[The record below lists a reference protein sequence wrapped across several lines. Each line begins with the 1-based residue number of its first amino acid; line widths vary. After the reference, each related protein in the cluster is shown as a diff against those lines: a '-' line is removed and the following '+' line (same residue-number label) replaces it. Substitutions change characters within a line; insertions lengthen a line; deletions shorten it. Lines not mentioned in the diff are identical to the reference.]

1 MEEDN
6 KRIIDWRDSKNK
18 SSPKPSSSPWVGTPG
33 RSISIDD
40 YIKSK
45 KNKRTY
51 ESSLDSY
58 RGGSSYF
65 SGRGYYGESSYY
77 HTRPTF
83 SSIYGDYFGSRTKT
97 LSADETSKFEGVLKE
112 AIKLT
117 KEFISILDLPFRVA
131 LFFDNGKEEFC
142 PYENTKQLF
151 IPTSIFDDAK
161 ERSNEELINTTVG
174 LGIHEAAHMLY
185 TEIRVYEEVYTKFW
199 GKEKVDSKDK
209 AIQAL
214 KILLFNLIEDERV
227 DECLLSSRP
236 GYREFIDAA
245 KSYKLESASKGQDI
259 KRIVKIIFN
268 DYGPSISSRQ
278 KGVIELLI
286 QLIYLVRYPTLLND
300 DYVKEHKEFFL
311 DIRSDLDNNPKRTL
325 DSVILSE
332 KLVKKLI
339 EYIYKKDSDFN
350 IAGIEGWLARLNK
363 DSIFFNLFTSEVLYG
378 KDKII
383 KENLGDGLNHSI
395 RSIGKPLKSKKVMSD
410 DFQINLLQLLGSIE
424 KGDEDRILFWKNCK
438 GDKKDY
444 IKIAKDV
451 SKYCPQIRNK
461 IKQVEKNEPIRYFGC
476 RQGTLDTTK
485 LVEALQGVPQVYF
498 RTGEIK
504 TNKVSVA
511 ILVDESGSMS
521 WGIDGGCGH
530 SRISIS
536 RDAAILLNESLSS
549 IPGIDLYIYGH
560 SADEGSTSREVD
572 IRIYKEPGFPFD
584 YSLTNLKARYEN
596 RDGDAIFN
604 VAKRIRK
611 FTEEPILFFVIS
623 DGDPLANSYYGTP
636 AVKDTANKIRLA
648 EKLGFE
654 IIQVQIGDGNI
665 SNIKMMFNK
674 YIILKNDLSQ
684 LPEKLG
690 SILKKSILERKK
702 TTISF

>member
-18 SSPKPSSSPWVGTPG
+18 SSPKPSPWVGTPG

-40 YIKSK
+40 YIRSK

-51 ESSLDSY
+51 ESSLDYY

-65 SGRGYYGESSYY
+65 SGRGYYGGSSYY
-77 HTRPTF
+77 STRPTF
-83 SSIYGDYFGSRTKT
+83 SSIYGDYYGSRTKT
-97 LSADETSKFEGVLKE
+97 LSDDETSKFEAVLKE

-117 KEFISILDLPFRVA
+117 KEFISILDLPFRIS

-142 PYENTKQLF
+142 PYENTRQLF

-161 ERSNEELINTTVG
+161 GRSNEELINTTVG

-185 TEIRVYEEVYTKFW
+185 TEIGVYEDVYTKFW
-199 GKEKVDSKDK
+199 GKEKVDTKDK
-209 AIQAL
+209 AIQTL

-236 GYREFIDAA
+236 GYREFIEAA
-245 KSYKLESASKGQDI
+245 KSYKLESAREGQDI
-259 KRIVKIIFN
+259 KRILKIIFN
-268 DYGPSISSRQ
+268 DYWVSMSDRQ

-300 DYVKEHKEFFL
+300 DYVKKHEEFFL
-311 DIRSDLDNNPKRTL
+311 DIQSDLDNNPKRTL

-339 EYIYKKDSDFN
+339 EYIYKKDSDFC
-350 IAGIEGWLARLNK
+350 ITGTEGWLARLDK
-363 DSIFFNLFTSEVLYG
+363 DSKFFNYFTSEVLYG
-378 KDKII
+378 KDKVI
-383 KENLGDGLNHSI
+383 KESLGDGLNHSI
-395 RSIGKPLKSKKVMSD
+395 YSVGKSHKSKKIMSD
-410 DFQINLLQLLGSIE
+410 DFQVNLLQLLGSIE
-424 KGDEDRILFWKNCK
+424 KGEEDKVLFWKNCK
-438 GDKKDY
+438 GNKKDY

-521 WGIDGGCGH
+521 WGTDGGH

-536 RDAAILLNESLSS
+536 RNAAILLNESLSS

-560 SADEGSTSREVD
+560 SADEGSSKEVD

-584 YSLTNLKARYEN
+584 YSLTNLKARNEN
-596 RDGDAIFN
+596 RDGDAILN

-611 FTEEPILFFVIS
+611 FTEEPILFFVLS
-623 DGDPLANSYYGTP
+623 DGDPLANGYYGTA
-636 AVKDTANKIRLA
+636 AVKDTAGKIRQA

-654 IIQVQIGDGNI
+654 IIQVQIGDGHI
-665 SNIKMMFNK
+665 SSIKTMFNK
-674 YIILKNDLSQ
+674 YVILKDDLSQ

-690 SILKKSILERKK
+690 SILKKSILDKKK

>member
-18 SSPKPSSSPWVGTPG
+18 SSPKPSPWVGTPG

-40 YIKSK
+40 YIRSK

-51 ESSLDSY
+51 ESSLDYY

-77 HTRPTF
+77 SPRPTF
-83 SSIYGDYFGSRTKT
+83 SSIYGDYYGSRTKT
-97 LSADETSKFEGVLKE
+97 LSDDETSKFEEVLKE

-117 KEFISILDLPFRVA
+117 KEFISILDLPFRIA
-131 LFFDNGKEEFC
+131 LFFDSGKEEFC
-142 PYENTKQLF
+142 PYENIRQLF

-161 ERSNEELINTTVG
+161 GRSNEELINTTVG
-174 LGIHEAAHMLY
+174 LGIHEAAHMLH
-185 TEIRVYEEVYTKFW
+185 TEIGVYEEVYTKFW
-199 GKEKVDSKDK
+199 GKEKAFMKDKDK

-236 GYREFIDAA
+236 GYREFIEAA
-245 KSYKLESASKGQDI
+245 KSYKLESARKGQNI
-259 KRIVKIIFN
+259 KRIIKIIFN
-268 DYGPSISSRQ
+268 DSLVSDRQ

-311 DIRSDLDNNPKRTL
+311 DIQSDLDNNLKRTL

-339 EYIYKKDSDFN
+339 EYVYKKDSDFS
-350 IAGIEGWLARLNK
+350 IEGIEMSLARLNK

-383 KENLGDGLNHSI
+383 KLNLGDGLDHSI
-395 RSIGKPLKSKKVMSD
+395 RSIGKLHKSKKVMSD
-410 DFQINLLQLLGSIE
+410 DFQVNLLQLLGSIE
-424 KGDEDRILFWKNCK
+424 KGEEDRVLFWKNCK

-444 IKIAKDV
+444 IKIAKNV

-521 WGIDGGCGH
+521 WGTGASG

-549 IPGIDLYIYGH
+549 IPGINLYMYGH
-560 SADEGSTSREVD
+560 SADEGSCNEVD
-572 IRIYKEPGFPFD
+572 IRIYKEPGFPFE
-584 YSLTNLKARYEN
+584 YSLTNLKARNEN
-596 RDGDAIFN
+596 RDGDAILN

-611 FTEEPILFFVIS
+611 FTEEPILFFVLS
-623 DGDPLANSYYGTP
+623 DGDPLANGYYGIP
-636 AVKDTANKIRLA
+636 AVKDTADKIRQA

-654 IIQVQIGDGNI
+654 IIQVQIGDGHI
-665 SNIKMMFNK
+665 SNIKRMFNK
-674 YIILKNDLSQ
+674 YIILNNDLSQ

-690 SILKKSILERKK
+690 SILKKSILDRKK

>member
-18 SSPKPSSSPWVGTPG
+18 SSPKPSPWVGTPG

-40 YIKSK
+40 YIRSK

-51 ESSLDSY
+51 ESSLDYY

-77 HTRPTF
+77 STRPTF
-83 SSIYGDYFGSRTKT
+83 SSIYGDYYGSRTKT
-97 LSADETSKFEGVLKE
+97 LSDDETSKFEAVLKE

-117 KEFISILDLPFRVA
+117 KEFISILDLPFRIS
-131 LFFDNGKEEFC
+131 LFFDSGKEEFC
-142 PYENTKQLF
+142 PYENTRQLF

-161 ERSNEELINTTVG
+161 GRSNEELINTTVG

-185 TEIRVYEEVYTKFW
+185 TEVGVYEDVYTKFW
-199 GKEKVDSKDK
+199 GKEKIDMKDK
-209 AIQAL
+209 AIQTL

-236 GYREFIDAA
+236 GYREFIEAA
-245 KSYKLESASKGQDI
+245 KSYKLESAREGQDI

-268 DYGPSISSRQ
+268 DHWPLISSRQ

-300 DYVKEHKEFFL
+300 DYVKEHEEFFL
-311 DIRSDLDNNPKRTL
+311 DIQSDLDNNPKRTL

-339 EYIYKKDSDFN
+339 EYIYKKDSDFC
-350 IAGIEGWLARLNK
+350 ITDIEGYLAGLNK
-363 DSIFFNLFTSEVLYG
+363 DSKFFNYFTSEVLYG

-383 KENLGDGLNHSI
+383 KETLGDGLNHSI
-395 RSIGKPLKSKKVMSD
+395 YSVGKSHKSKNLMSD
-410 DFQINLLQLLGSIE
+410 DFQVNLLQLLGSIE
-424 KGDEDRILFWKNCK
+424 KGDEDKVLFWKNCK
-438 GDKKDY
+438 GNKKDY

-504 TNKVSVA
+504 TNRVSVA
-511 ILVDESGSMS
+511 ILVDESGSMN
-521 WGIDGGCGH
+521 WGTDADH

-536 RDAAILLNESLSS
+536 RNAAILLNESLSS

-560 SADEGSTSREVD
+560 SADEGSSKEVD

-584 YSLTNLKARYEN
+584 YSLTNLRARNEN
-596 RDGDAIFN
+596 RDGDAILN

-611 FTEEPILFFVIS
+611 FTEEPILFFVLS
-623 DGDPLANSYYGTP
+623 DGDPLADGYYGTA
-636 AVKDTANKIRLA
+636 AVKDTAGKIRQA

-654 IIQVQIGDGNI
+654 IIQVQIGDGYI
-665 SNIKMMFNK
+665 SNIKTMFSK

-690 SILKKSILERKK
+690 SILKKSILDRKK

>member
-1 MEEDN
+1 MEEDK

-58 RGGSSYF
+58 WSGSSYF
-65 SGRGYYGESSYY
+65 SGRGYYGESSHYS
-77 HTRPTF
+77 TRPTF
-83 SSIYGDYFGSRTKT
+83 SSIYGDYYGSRTKT
-97 LSADETSKFEGVLKE
+97 LSDDETSKFEEVLKE

-117 KEFISILDLPFRVA
+117 KEFISILDLPFRIA
-131 LFFDNGKEEFC
+131 LFFDSGKEEFC
-142 PYENTKQLF
+142 PYENTRQLF

-161 ERSNEELINTTVG
+161 GRSNEELINTTVG

-185 TEIRVYEEVYTKFW
+185 TEIGVYEEVYTKFW
-199 GKEKVDSKDK
+199 GKEKAFMKDKDK

-236 GYREFIDAA
+236 GYREFIEAA
-245 KSYKLESASKGQDI
+245 KSYKLESARKGQDI
-259 KRIVKIIFN
+259 KRIIKIIF
-268 DYGPSISSRQ
+268 DGSLVSARH

-300 DYVKEHKEFFL
+300 DYVKEHKGFFL
-311 DIRSDLDNNPKRTL
+311 DIQSDLDNNLKRTL

-339 EYIYKKDSDFN
+339 EYMYKKDSDFS
-350 IAGIEGWLARLNK
+350 IEGIEMSLARLNK

-383 KENLGDGLNHSI
+383 KLDLGDGLDHSI
-395 RSIGKPLKSKKVMSD
+395 RSIGRPHKSKKVTSD

-424 KGDEDRILFWKNCK
+424 KGDEDRVLFWKNCK
-438 GDKKDY
+438 GNKKDY
-444 IKIAKDV
+444 IRIAKDV

-521 WGIDGGCGH
+521 WGIDDGH

-560 SADEGSTSREVD
+560 SADEGSSKEVD

-584 YSLTNLKARYEN
+584 YSLTNLRARNEN
-596 RDGDAIFN
+596 RDGDAILN

-623 DGDPLANSYYGTP
+623 DGDPLANDYYGLP
-636 AVKDTANKIRLA
+636 AVKDTASKIRRA

-654 IIQVQIGDGNI
+654 IIQVQIGDGHI

-690 SILKKSILERKK
+690 SILKKSILDRKK